1 MLTELGHTVSG
12 LALDPPKR
20 SLFNL
25 VGNQTRLANDVR
37 CDIRDADC
45 VRAVVQSIRP
55 DIIIHFAAQALVR
68 NSYEYPGETATTNFV
83 GTLNVLEAATTH
95 DALRALLII
104 TTDKVYHPERD
115 KHLFKENAALGG
127 HDIYS
132 ASKAAADLLT
142 SAWARSFP
150 GTSTA
155 LARGGNVIG
164 GGDFTSDRLFPHIIE
179 SLHNDTPIELRY
191 PEAVRPWQHVLDCL
205 DGYLTILEHIQ
216 ENSSQGTADP
226 WNVGPAS
233 DDLASV
239 SYVAD
244 LASEIW
250 GRESNWTQLAGP
262 KQSENPWL
270 ALDTS
275 KMRDELNW
283 TGLLDLRSSIE
294 WTIDWHRGVYSQQ
307 APLDV
312 SIKQIYDYWDA
323 RNA

>member
-12 LALDPPKR
+12 VALDPPKL

-25 VGNQTRLANDVR
+25 VENQTRLANDVR
-37 CDIRDADC
+37 CDVRDADA
-45 VRAVVQSIRP
+45 VKAVVARTRP
-55 DIIIHFAAQALVR
+55 DIMIHLAAQALVR
-68 NSYEYPGETATTNFV
+68 YSYEHPGETATTNFV
-83 GTLNVLEAATTH
+83 GTLNVLEAATNH
-95 DALRALLII
+95 DALEALLIV
-104 TTDKVYHPERD
+104 TTDKVYHPQRVN
-115 KHLFKENAALGG
+115 HLFVENAALGG

-142 SAWARSFP
+142 SAWTHSFP

-155 LARGGNVIG
+155 IARGGNVIG

-179 SLHNDTPIELRY
+179 SLHQDIPIELRY

-205 DGYLTILEHIQ
+205 DGYLAIIEHIQ
-216 ENSSQGTADP
+216 ENPSQGMAER

-239 SYVAD
+239 SHVAD

-250 GRESNWTQLAGP
+250 GRQSNWTQIAGP

-275 KMRDELNW
+275 KLRDELDW
-283 TGLLDLRSSIE
+283 TGLLDLHSSIE
-294 WTIDWHRGVYSQQ
+294 WTVCWYRAVYSQQ
-307 APLDV
+307 SPLNV
-312 SIKQIYDYWDA
+312 SIKQIHDYWDA
-323 RNA
+323 RSA